1 MGRKS
6 VKRNYIKGG
15 LLANRSGFNAQTYCC
30 DKEYTSDRGGKNC
43 RKSYTGQ
50 CATIGMN
57 AKMRCFNNYPEEG
70 SEIKEGDGKG
80 CEFVT
85 GAASKTLQGVAGLG
99 SAIWEGNQASN
110 NTTLGRVSNL
120 NRAGQVSYTGKGLSV
135 KRRRKSN
142 KKRSTKHSKT
152 SKKRHA

>member
-30 DKEYTSDRGGKNC
+30 EKQNVSDRGGVNC
-43 RKSYTGQ
+43 KKSYTGQ

-57 AKMRCFNNYPEEG
+57 AKMRCFNKYPDDG
-70 SEIKEGDGKG
+70 SEIQEGDGKG

-99 SAIWEGNQASN
+99 TAVFLGNQAY
-110 NTTLGRVSNL
+110 GRSAIGTASILTRRGGVSNK
-120 NRAGQVSYTGKGLSV
+120 RGLSV
-135 KRRRKSN
+135 KIRRKSN

>member
-15 LLANRSGFNAQTYCC
+15 LLENRSGFNAQTYCC
-30 DKEYTSDRGGKNC
+30 DKQNLFDRGGVNC
-43 RKSYTGQ
+43 KKSYTGQ
-50 CATIGMN
+50 CATIGTN
-57 AKMRCFNNYPEEG
+57 AKMRCFNNYPAEG
-70 SEIKEGDGKG
+70 SKIKEGDGQG
-80 CEFVT
+80 CEFIT
-85 GAASKTLQGVAGLG
+85 GVASKTAQSAAVLG

-110 NTTLGRVSNL
+110 NTTLGRAYNL
-120 NRAGQVSYTGKGLSV
+120 NSAGRVSYLGGGLSV

-142 KKRSTKHSKT
+142 KKCSTKHSKT